1 MCRAKGEKCAGR
13 SPLSFEGRIGD
24 RPVAPDYK
32 TTRRSRLGAGSG
44 EFLWP
49 VLSLRPTIAIEQ
61 RAFSGRCAQR
71 PRGKNNC
78 SGV

>member
-1 MCRAKGEKCAGR
+1 MCRAKGEKRAGR
-13 SPLSFEGRIGD
+13 SPILPSKESGD

-32 TTRRSRLGAGSG
+32 TTRRNRLGAGSG